1 MKLELNLRIRIDKI
15 ALIKL
20 IELVKP
26 ILYAIIYSVLFPLF

>member
-26 ILYAIIYSVLFPLF
+26 LLYAVILPKKSIM